1 MTGRRRWDSPPEAA
15 GTARPVA
22 PPSSSPS
29 AKPPTPTG
37 SPCTDRHPADKALR
51 CRLTAAARFWAS
63 TGVVRGRR
71 LLADDEGRPG
81 GAFLVAG
88 GRGAQREAQL
98 AGVFVRPLPLELR
111 DAERVRVA
119 ERRPDRPQQA
129 HSTEDPYD
137 LARPASAVERPVAEG
152 RALAVYP
159 PDASALTC
167 GGAGRGARQ
176 AAWCPAPAGS

>member
-15 GTARPVA
+15 ETARPVA

-81 GAFLVAG
+81 AAALVAG
-88 GRGAQREAQL
+88 G
-98 AGVFVRPLPLELR
+98 
-111 DAERVRVA
+111 
-119 ERRPDRPQQA
+119 
-129 HSTEDPYD
+129 
-137 LARPASAVERPVAEG
+137 VERTEKRSLP
-152 RALAVYP
+152 RTL
-159 PDASALTC
+159 C
-167 GGAGRGARQ
+167 G
-176 AAWCPAPAGS
+176 